1 MKPSPSELEADG
13 WAFAL
18 DVYARPGIA
27 DGCLSLQNEAGVD
40 VMMLLVIA
48 FAAARL
54 RILLTF
60 AEVGEL
66 DQACRPWR
74 EQIVWPLR
82 AIRSGLKSGPTPAP
96 STDTE
101 QFRSKIKTVE
111 LAAER
116 LQTRLLIER
125 LPQRPPKPDAV
136 TAEELRT
143 ILGCVVS
150 LFIDKRGKTPD
161 AELFPS
167 IDKIVDAVMQEVR

>member
-1 MKPSPSELEADG
+1 MKLSPSELEADG

-27 DGCLSLQNEAGVD
+27 DACLSLQNEAGVD

-54 RILLTF
+54 RILLTP
-60 AEVGEL
+60 AEIHEL
-66 DQACRPWR
+66 DEACRPWR

-82 AIRSGLKSGPTPAP
+82 AIRSGLKSGPMPAP
-96 STDTE
+96 SSDTE

-116 LQTRLLIER
+116 LQNKLLTER
-125 LPQRPPKPDAV
+125 LPQRPPGPDAV
-136 TAEELRT
+136 TAQEVGT
-143 ILGCVVS
+143 ILGCVVT
-150 LFIDKRGKTPD
+150 LFVGKRGKTPD
-161 AELFPS
+161 DDLFPS
-167 IDKIVDAVMQEVR
+167 IDKIVAAVMQKVS